1 MIEFFIILFG
11 LIFGSFANVC
21 IHRLPLNLDI
31 IIERSFCPKCKKKIA
46 WYDNIPLLSSSILR
60 FKCRICKKKISKQ
73 YFIVEFLTGLVFIIF
88 FKKLGFG
95 FDFVLICLIFLIL
108 LIIFF
113 IDLKHYIIPDSLNFS
128 LILTGIFKNFTTQ
141 DLLKLNYNLPDSLL
155 GGAVGYLTIW
165 LIIFIYKKIR
175 NKEAMGLGDAK
186 LLSAFGFLLGFQSV
200 LPIVFIASLTG
211 LIYVLPSLIINK
223 KNLQNIIPFGPFIII
238 SGIVYYFCAESIF
251 LLLKI

>member
-1 MIEFFIILFG
+1 MG

-21 IHRLPLNLDI
+21 IHRLPLDLDI
-31 IIERSFCPKCKKKIA
+31 IKKRSFCPKCKKKIA
-46 WYDNIPLLSSSILR
+46 WYDNIPLLSSLILS
-60 FKCRICKKKISKQ
+60 FKCRTCKKKISKQ
-73 YFIVEFLTGLVFIIF
+73 YFIVELLTGLAFIF
-88 FKKLGFG
+88 FYKTLGLS
-95 FDFVLICLIFLIL
+95 FDFVLICIIFLIL

-128 LILTGIFKNFTTQ
+128 LILIGIIKNFTTQ
-141 DLLKLNYNLPDSLL
+141 DLLKFNYNLPDSLF
-155 GGAVGYLTIW
+155 GGALGYLIIW

-186 LLSAFGFLLGFQSV
+186 LLSAFGFLLGFQAV

-238 SGIVYYFCAESIF
+238 SGIIYYFCAESIF
-251 LLLKI
+251 LLLKV

>member
-21 IHRLPLNLDI
+21 VHRLPLDLDI
-31 IIERSFCPKCKKKIA
+31 TIERSFCPKCKKKIV
-46 WYDNIPLLSSSILR
+46 WYDNIPLLSSLILS
-60 FKCRICKKKISKQ
+60 FKCRTCKKKISKQ
-73 YFIVEFLTGLVFIIF
+73 YFIVELLTGLAFIF
-88 FKKLGFG
+88 FYKTLGLS
-95 FDFVLICLIFLIL
+95 FDFILICIIFLIL

-128 LILTGIFKNFTTQ
+128 LILIGIIKNFTTQ
-141 DLLKLNYNLPDSLL
+141 DLLKFNYNLPDSLF
-155 GGAVGYLTIW
+155 GGALGYLMIW
-165 LIIFIYKKIR
+165 LIIFIYKQIR

-186 LLSAFGFLLGFQSV
+186 LLSAFGFLLGFQAV

-238 SGIVYYFCAESIF
+238 SGIIYYFCAESIF

>member
-1 MIEFFIILFG
+1 MIEIFIILIG

-21 IHRLPLNLDI
+21 IHRLPLDLDI
-31 IIERSFCPKCKKKIA
+31 VKGRSHCPKCKKKII
-46 WYDNIPLLSSSILR
+46 WYDNIPLLSSLILS
-60 FKCRICKKKISKQ
+60 FKCRTCKKKISKQ
-73 YFIVEFLTGLVFIIF
+73 YFIVELLTGLAFMF
-88 FKKLGFG
+88 FYKTLGLS
-95 FDFVLICLIFLIL
+95 FDFVLICIIFLIL

-128 LILTGIFKNFTTQ
+128 LILIGIIKNFTTQ
-141 DLLKLNYNLPDSLL
+141 DLLKFNYNLPDSLF
-155 GGAVGYLTIW
+155 GGALGYLIIW

-186 LLSAFGFLLGFQSV
+186 LLSAFGFLLGFQAV

-238 SGIVYYFCAESIF
+238 SGIIYYFCAESIF
-251 LLLKI
+251 LLLNT

>member
-1 MIEFFIILFG
+1 MIELFIVLIG

-21 IHRLPLNLDI
+21 IHRLPLDLDI
-31 IIERSFCPKCKKKIA
+31 INSRSHCPKCKKKIV
-46 WYDNIPLLSSSILR
+46 WYDNIPLLSSLILS
-60 FKCRICKKKISKQ
+60 FKCRICKKNISKQ
-73 YFIVEFLTGLVFIIF
+73 YFIVEIITGLAFIF
-88 FKKLGFG
+88 FYKTLGLG
-95 FDFVLICLIFLIL
+95 FDFVLISIIFLIL

-128 LILTGIFKNFTTQ
+128 LILICFIKNFTTQ
-141 DLLKLNYNLPDSLL
+141 DLLKFSYNIQDSLL
-155 GGAVGYLTIW
+155 GGAIGYLIIW
-165 LIIFIYKKIR
+165 LIIFIYKKVR

-186 LLSAFGFLLGFQSV
+186 LLSAFGFLLGFQAV

-238 SGIVYYFCAESIF
+238 SGIIYYFYEESIF
-251 LLLKI
+251 LILKI

>member
-1 MIEFFIILFG
+1 MIELFILIFG

-21 IHRLPLNLDI
+21 IYRLPLDLDI
-31 IIERSFCPKCKKKIA
+31 IKERSFCPKCKKKII
-46 WYDNIPLLSSSILR
+46 WYDNIPLLSFLILS
-60 FKCRICKKKISKQ
+60 FKCRNCKKKISKQ
-73 YFIVEFLTGLVFIIF
+73 YFIVELITGLAFIF
-88 FKKLGFG
+88 FYKILGLS
-95 FDFVLICLIFLIL
+95 FDFVLICIIFIIL

-128 LILTGIFKNFTTQ
+128 LILIGIIKNFTTQ

-155 GGAVGYLTIW
+155 GGALGYLTIW

-186 LLSAFGFLLGFQSV
+186 LLSAFGFLLGFQAV

-211 LIYVLPSLIINK
+211 LIFVLPSLIINK
-223 KNLQNIIPFGPFIII
+223 KSLQNIIPFGPFIII
-238 SGIVYYFCAESIF
+238 SGIIYYFCAESIF
-251 LLLKI
+251 LFLKI